1 MVNIEVIEDTI
12 EELEN
17 GELSLEDCRYLASL
31 YVIKKELIA
40 HPDTNSFNE
49 EWQTM
54 ISNYIMSRDLLDLN
68 KLLSSI
74 SDTLSELFHTSHSK
88 EERREF
94 EEFMI
99 RINSMLSPTRI
110 D

>member
-40 HPDTNSFNE
+40 HPDTNRFNE

-74 SDTLSELFHTSHSK
+74 SDTLSELFHTSHSI

-94 EEFMI
+94 EEFVG
-99 RINSMLSPTRI
+99 RINSILTPTTI
-110 D
+110 